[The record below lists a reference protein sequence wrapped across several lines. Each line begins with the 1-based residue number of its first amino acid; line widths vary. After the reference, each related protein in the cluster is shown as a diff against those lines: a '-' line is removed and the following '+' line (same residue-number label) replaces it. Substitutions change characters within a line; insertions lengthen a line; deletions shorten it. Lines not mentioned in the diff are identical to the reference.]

1 MHTFAHCLSE
11 FKNLTKFYD
20 NSWKKGWKYEMK
32 TTRGSNMRP
41 SSVTLTHR
49 LSELHILAKF
59 NENQGIFKE

>member
-1 MHTFAHCLSE
+1 
-11 FKNLTKFYD
+11 
-20 NSWKKGWKYEMK
+20 MK

-59 NENQGIFKE
+59 NENQGIFKECVSYGARNAVSTI